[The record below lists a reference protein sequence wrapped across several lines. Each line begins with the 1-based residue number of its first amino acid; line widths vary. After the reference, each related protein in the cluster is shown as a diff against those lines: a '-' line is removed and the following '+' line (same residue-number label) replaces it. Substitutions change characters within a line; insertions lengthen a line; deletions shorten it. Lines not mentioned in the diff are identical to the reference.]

1 MIETPGS
8 SLKVTSRPAPRSS
21 VVLEVELPPERVR
34 RTVDESV
41 RHLSRRTK
49 VPGFRPGKV
58 PRSVLERALGV
69 RRDDP
74 SAPNPLYDDAKE
86 HLFESSVLQAVQQE
100 NLDVLSIPEPEWL
113 SFEEL
118 SGASYRVTVPV
129 RPEVRLGAYAEYP
142 FGIQLDQVDEPR
154 VEKVLEELR
163 DQQATLVPADDRPAQ
178 KGDWAVIGFTGRRNG
193 EVIDGA
199 QADRLP
205 LIIGEERMVPGF
217 EDQLVG
223 MREGEEKK
231 FKITFPADYPQTELA
246 GTEAEFEVR
255 LLELREKRLPE
266 LDDELARSIG
276 DYADLAALREE
287 VGRRLE
293 RNERDRARHRFADR
307 IIDFA
312 VANATLELPDL
323 LVERELEVML
333 DELKVRLAE
342 QNIGFDE
349 YMRATE
355 RDEAKLIEQFRPDAE
370 KRVKTLLVLGEI
382 AEREK
387 IDIPD
392 ETLEAEVARS
402 RERYA
407 GNPKLVAYLESPR
420 GRSYTRSLLRRSQ
433 TVETLIDRWIEQ
445 HPEFKDVQHLHDDH
459 DHDDEKGSA

>member
-1 MIETPGS
+1 MIETPGP
-8 SLKVTSRPAPRSS
+8 SLKVTSRAAPRSS

-58 PRSVLERALGV
+58 PRPVLERALGV

-113 SFEEL
+113 SFEEAT
-118 SGASYRVTVPV
+118 GASYRVTVPV
-129 RPEVRLGAYAEYP
+129 RPDVKLGAYAEYP
-142 FGIQLDQVDEPR
+142 FGIQLDPVDGPR

-193 EVIDGA
+193 EVIEGA

-231 FKITFPADYPQTELA
+231 FKIIFPADYPQVELA

-266 LDDELARSIG
+266 LDDELARSMG
-276 DYADLAALREE
+276 DYADLAALREGI
-287 VGRRLE
+287 GRRLE

-312 VANATLELPDL
+312 VANATLELPDML
-323 LVERELEVML
+323 IERELEVML

-392 ETLEAEVARS
+392 ATLEAEVARS

-407 GNPKLVAYLESPR
+407 GNPKLVAYLESAR